1 MPLRT
6 CLILLLWIT
15 CHMAPAQNSALVVD
29 EADKEMGALD
39 NIYKIST
46 GYVLQ
51 NTLPKNLYLLRA
63 DAQKGI
69 TIRAAK
75 KTLKPGDTSLI
86 TVEFIPQSTGR
97 FHEAIQLVTSADG
110 QPYVLSLSGTIKSI
124 KTDDKTACFYFKRP
138 NTAGVKT
145 TDPIVVTEPSRPRD
159 VSNRMPDHSSEP
171 KATPTATAI
180 STTSKPPAAAPTPTA
195 SSKTLDPNLYKPN
208 NIVFVVDVS
217 SSMKDSLKLPVMQA
231 SLHTLIE
238 ALRPEDHVTFITYA
252 DSVKLLM
259 ENLSGSDRPG
269 LEAIV
274 DKLKAR
280 GPTKGNKAILFGLEV
295 ALKHYLG
302 NGNNQII
309 LATDGKFRFTEEDQ
323 QKFLTRQGSQKVILS
338 TVAFGHDKD
347 ALANLQN
354 IAKTGNGSFIHIK
367 NRAKAKEALLNEI
380 KDKSLVR

>member
-1 MPLRT
+1 MGF
-6 CLILLLWIT
+6 
-15 CHMAPAQNSALVVD
+15 AQNSTLVVD
-29 EADKEMGALD
+29 EADKEMGTLD
-39 NIYKIST
+39 NIYKISA

-69 TIRAAK
+69 TIRASK
-75 KTLKPGDTSLI
+75 KTLKPGDTSLV

-97 FHEAIQLVTSADG
+97 FREVIQLVTSADG
-110 QPYVLSLSGTIKSI
+110 KPYALSLSGTIKSI

-145 TDPIVVTEPSRPRD
+145 TDPIVVTEPSKPRD
-159 VSNRMPDHSSEP
+159 VSNRMPDHASEP
-171 KATPTATAI
+171 KAAPITTISSTAN
-180 STTSKPPAAAPTPTA
+180 KPPVAVPAHTTN
-195 SSKTLDPNLYKPN
+195 SKTLDPDLYKPN

-238 ALRPEDHVTFITYA
+238 ALRPEDHVSFITYA

-259 ENLSGSDRPG
+259 ENLSGSDRQG
-269 LEAIV
+269 LETIV
-274 DKLKAR
+274 DKLRAR

-295 ALKHYLG
+295 ALKHYLSD
-302 NGNNQII
+302 GNNQII
-309 LATDGKFRFTEEDQ
+309 LATDGKFRFSEEDQ
-323 QKFLTRQGSQKVILS
+323 QKFLTRQGNQKVILS

-347 ALANLQN
+347 ALENLQS
-354 IAKTGNGSFIHIK
+354 IAKRGNGSFIHIK